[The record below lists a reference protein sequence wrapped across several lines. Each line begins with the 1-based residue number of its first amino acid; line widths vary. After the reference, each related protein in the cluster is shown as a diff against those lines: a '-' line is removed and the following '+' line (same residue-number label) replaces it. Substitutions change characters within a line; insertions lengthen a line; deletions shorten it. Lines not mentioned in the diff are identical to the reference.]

1 MQSIVSSL
9 NSSLPS
15 FSLLHWP
22 VLERI
27 DSLPPRNRLQMTRGH
42 QRVAKSFCHVLP
54 TMVFRSS
61 QANPTSSAA
70 QGSGGSFKD
79 RKPIGE
85 VVCCDARHLS
95 PHAYVSPSS
104 VLFLFH
110 RDFMCDWSLSLFF
123 SPFVSSCCLRS
134 YASIDPR

>member
-15 FSLLHWP
+15 FFLLHWP

-42 QRVAKSFCHVLP
+42 QWVAKSFCHVLP

-95 PHAYVSPSS
+95 PHAYASPSIVVS
-104 VLFLFH
+104 CSCFIAISCVIGPYLCSFL
-110 RDFMCDWSLSLFF
+110 
-123 SPFVSSCCLRS
+123 PF
-134 YASIDPR
+134 SIDPR

>member
-95 PHAYVSPSS
+95 PLAYVSPSS

-110 RDFMCDWSLSLFF
+110 HDFICGWSLSLFF

-134 YASIDPR
+134 YTSIDPR